1 MLGEHPICK
10 ICLVNLYSEF
20 KAQALPFLEGSNN
33 ERETIIYTQRKLYHV
48 SIQQS
53 LEMEITF
60 HF

>member
-33 ERETIIYTQRKLYHV
+33 ERETIIYNRESFNMY
-48 SIQQS
+48 QS
-53 LEMEITF
+53 CNL
-60 HF
+60 